1 MWSHRLAK
9 SLMDED
15 DLIHLYVISDSLGEI
30 GTSIA
35 NAIRLQFQG
44 QFAMPRRYPLIRDIS
59 EINDILLEAAKSRC
73 MVIYTLV
80 MPETREFI
88 VSRGN
93 ELQLTLVDVLGPVMD
108 VAKVMTHREPIYE
121 AGLNRRLDEEYF
133 RKVAAV
139 EFAVKY
145 DDGTDPSSL
154 HKADIVLVGISRT
167 SKTPLS
173 MYLAYRNFK
182 VANVPLIPGVN
193 PPDELFEID
202 KHKIFGLTNSSE
214 RLHSIRTERLRD
226 LGIQKS
232 ENYAN
237 LTTIEMELE
246 YANQIF
252 QQLDC
257 PVINVANRSIEETA
271 VMIISMI
278 NQREEEGIS

>member
-1 MWSHRLAK
+1 
-9 SLMDED
+9 MDEN

-59 EINDILLEAAKSRC
+59 EINDILLEASKSRC

-80 MPETREFI
+80 MPDTREFI
-88 VSRGN
+88 VCRGN

-108 VAKVMTHREPIYE
+108 VAKVMTNREPIYE

-193 PPDELFEID
+193 PPNELFEID
-202 KHKIFGLTNSSE
+202 ANKIFGLTNSPE

-237 LTTIEMELE
+237 MATIEMELE

-252 QQLDC
+252 KQLDC

-278 NQREEEGIS
+278 NQREDEGTT

>member
-1 MWSHRLAK
+1 
-9 SLMDED
+9 MDEN

-80 MPETREFI
+80 MPDTREFI
-88 VSRGN
+88 VCRGN

-108 VAKVMTHREPIYE
+108 VAKLMTNREPIYE

-145 DDGTDPSSL
+145 DDGTDPTSL

-193 PPDELFEID
+193 PPDELFEIE

-252 QQLDC
+252 KQLDC

-278 NQREEEGIS
+278 NQREDEGIS

>member
-1 MWSHRLAK
+1 
-9 SLMDED
+9 MDEN

-59 EINDILLEAAKSRC
+59 EINDILLEAAKSRG

-80 MPETREFI
+80 MPDTREFI
-88 VSRGN
+88 VRRGN

-108 VAKVMTHREPIYE
+108 VAKVMTNREPIYE

-252 QQLDC
+252 KQLDC

-278 NQREEEGIS
+278 NQREDEEIT

>member
-1 MWSHRLAK
+1 
-9 SLMDED
+9 MDEN

-59 EINDILLEAAKSRC
+59 EINDILLEAAKSRG

-80 MPETREFI
+80 MPDTREFI
-88 VSRGN
+88 VRMGN

-108 VAKVMTHREPIYE
+108 VAKVMTNREPIYE

-252 QQLDC
+252 KQLDC

-278 NQREEEGIS
+278 NQREDEEIT

>member
-1 MWSHRLAK
+1 
-9 SLMDED
+9 MDEN

-59 EINDILLEAAKSRC
+59 EINDILLEATKSSC

-80 MPETREFI
+80 MPDTREFI
-88 VSRGN
+88 VRRGN

-108 VAKVMTHREPIYE
+108 VAKVMTNREPIYE
-121 AGLNRRLDEEYF
+121 AGLNRRLDEDYF

-252 QQLDC
+252 KQLDC

-278 NQREEEGIS
+278 NQREDEEIT